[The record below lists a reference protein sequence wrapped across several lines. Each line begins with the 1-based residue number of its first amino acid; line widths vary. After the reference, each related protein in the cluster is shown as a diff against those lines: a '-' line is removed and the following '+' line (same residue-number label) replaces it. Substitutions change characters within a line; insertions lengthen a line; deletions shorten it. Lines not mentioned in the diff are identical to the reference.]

1 MRVGLDPRR
10 RGQGTESLGK
20 ADDHRIIH
28 AIG

>member
-10 RGQGTESLGK
+10 RGQGTERLGK
-20 ADDHRIIH
+20 VDDRRSIH